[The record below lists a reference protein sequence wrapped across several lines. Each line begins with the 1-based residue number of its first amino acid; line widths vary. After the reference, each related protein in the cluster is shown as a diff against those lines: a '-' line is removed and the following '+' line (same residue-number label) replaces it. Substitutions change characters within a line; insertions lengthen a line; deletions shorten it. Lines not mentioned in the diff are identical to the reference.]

1 MLLEEDFLSSDFAE
15 LEEDFCSSLLE
26 LDCFAELLDFAELE
40 DTTTELEE
48 ATTLEL
54 DCFAELLDFAEL
66 EDTTTELEEATTLEL
81 DCFAELLDFAELED
95 AITLEDDASFV
106 LLLDSSR
113 LSLLRMTLLEELL
126 NVAELLLDPSLE
138 LRMTFCDELLDFAE
152 LEEAATLEDDANF
165 VLLLDSSRLSLLRMT
180 LLEELL
186 NVAELLLDPS
196 LELRMTFCDELIV
209 AKLDEDV
216 TDEDEF
222 SSIEA
227 TTFTLPVT
235 VFVSP

>member
-40 DTTTELEE
+40 E

-66 EDTTTELEEATTLEL
+66 EDTTTELEEVTTLEL

-95 AITLEDDASFV
+95 TTTELEEATILELDCFAELLDFAELEDATTELEEVTTLELDCFAELLDFAELEETSTLEDDASFV

-138 LRMTFCDELLDFAE
+138 LRMTFCDELL
-152 LEEAATLEDDANF
+152 
-165 VLLLDSSRLSLLRMT
+165 
-180 LLEELL
+180 
-186 NVAELLLDPS
+186 
-196 LELRMTFCDELIV
+196 V

-222 SSIEA
+222 SSIDA

-235 VFVSP
+235 VFVSS